1 LSLEWPWLEEDE
13 EEQLEA
19 LSLPQA
25 LGGILMALT
34 PEGDIAY
41 LTENVTHHL
50 GLPHVNRELFF
61 LFSFKFV

>member
-1 LSLEWPWLEEDE
+1 MSLEWPWLEEDE

-50 GLPHVNRELFF
+50 GLPHVN
-61 LFSFKFV
+61 